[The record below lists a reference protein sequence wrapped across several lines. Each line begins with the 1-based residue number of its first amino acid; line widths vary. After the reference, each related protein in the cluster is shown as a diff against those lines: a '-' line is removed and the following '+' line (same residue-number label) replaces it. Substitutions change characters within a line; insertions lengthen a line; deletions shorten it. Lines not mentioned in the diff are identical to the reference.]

1 MKPFKNKLAVTI
13 VLLSVA
19 FCGMIIY
26 SLQSDANGISSSVST
41 VVSPLQKIVY
51 NINSRV
57 KETVDFFL
65 NFSEVKLENEQ
76 LKQKNAEL
84 ANELI
89 EYESLKDEVERLR
102 EALNFTE
109 SRSNYNYVGVNI
121 IGYSGSSLSDGYII
135 DKGSNDGIAKNMVV
149 VSYKG
154 LVGKVTKV
162 SSNFAVVQSILNEN
176 IAVAVMDQQTRD
188 ATGVLQGLSDKKDT
202 NMTVVYNLPIDS
214 DVKEGDIIITSGLG
228 KIYPKE
234 IPVGTVVSVQEDN
247 VKVMKS
253 AVVEPFVNFNKL
265 EELFVVIPNSNI
277 DEIDYDYEENI

>member
-76 LKQKNAEL
+76 VKQKNVEL

-109 SRSNYNYVGVNI
+109 SKNNYKYVGVNI
-121 IGYSGSSLSDGYII
+121 IGYSGNSLSDGYII
-135 DKGSNDGIAKNMVV
+135 DKGSNDGIDKNMVV
-149 VSYKG
+149 VSSKG

-162 SSNFAVVQSILNEN
+162 ASNFAIVQSILNEN
-176 IAVAVMDQQTRD
+176 IAVAVMDQQTRE
-188 ATGVLQGLSDKKDT
+188 ATGVLQGLSDKKDN
-202 NMTVVYNLPIDS
+202 NMTVVYNLPISS

-234 IPVGTVVSVQEDN
+234 IPVGTVVSVEEDN
-247 VKVMKS
+247 VRVMKS
-253 AVVEPFVNFNKL
+253 AVVEPFVNFNEV

-277 DEIDYDYEENI
+277 DEIEYD

>member
-188 ATGVLQGLSDKKDT
+188 ATGVLQGLSDKKNT

-277 DEIDYDYEENI
+277 DEIEYD

>member
-65 NFSEVKLENEQ
+65 NFSEVKLENEE
-76 LKQKNAEL
+76 LKKKNTKL

-188 ATGVLQGLSDKKDT
+188 ATGVLQGLSDKKDN
-202 NMTVVYNLPIDS
+202 NMTVVYNLPISS

-234 IPVGTVVSVQEDN
+234 IPVGTVVSVEEDN
-247 VKVMKS
+247 VRVMKS
-253 AVVEPFVNFNKL
+253 AVVEPFVNFNEV

-277 DEIDYDYEENI
+277 DEIEYD

>member
-65 NFSEVKLENEQ
+65 NFSEVKLENEE
-76 LKQKNAEL
+76 LKQKNTEL
-84 ANELI
+84 ENELI

-121 IGYSGSSLSDGYII
+121 IGYSGSSL
-135 DKGSNDGIAKNMVV
+135 
-149 VSYKG
+149 
-154 LVGKVTKV
+154 
-162 SSNFAVVQSILNEN
+162 
-176 IAVAVMDQQTRD
+176 
-188 ATGVLQGLSDKKDT
+188 
-202 NMTVVYNLPIDS
+202 
-214 DVKEGDIIITSGLG
+214 
-228 KIYPKE
+228 
-234 IPVGTVVSVQEDN
+234 
-247 VKVMKS
+247 
-253 AVVEPFVNFNKL
+253 
-265 EELFVVIPNSNI
+265 
-277 DEIDYDYEENI
+277 

>member
-65 NFSEVKLENEQ
+65 NFSEVKLENEE
-76 LKQKNAEL
+76 LKKKNTKL

-109 SRSNYNYVGVNI
+109 SKNNYKYVGVNI
-121 IGYSGSSLSDGYII
+121 IGYSGNSLSDGYII
-135 DKGSNDGIAKNMVV
+135 DKGSNDGIDKNMVV
-149 VSYKG
+149 VSSKG

-162 SSNFAVVQSILNEN
+162 ASNFAIVQSILNEN
-176 IAVAVMDQQTRD
+176 IAVAVMDQQTRE
-188 ATGVLQGLSDKKDT
+188 ATGVLQGLSDKKDN
-202 NMTVVYNLPIDS
+202 NMTVVYNLPISS

-277 DEIDYDYEENI
+277 DEIEYD

>member
-65 NFSEVKLENEQ
+65 NFSDVKLENEQ

-265 EELFVVIPNSNI
+265 EELFVVIHNSNI
-277 DEIDYDYEENI
+277 DEIEYD

>member
-65 NFSEVKLENEQ
+65 NFSEVKLENEE
-76 LKQKNAEL
+76 LKKKNTKL

-109 SRSNYNYVGVNI
+109 SKNNYKYVGVNI
-121 IGYSGSSLSDGYII
+121 IGYSGNSLSDGYII
-135 DKGSNDGIAKNMVV
+135 DKGSNDGIDKNMVV
-149 VSYKG
+149 VSSKG

-162 SSNFAVVQSILNEN
+162 ASNFAIVQSILNEN
-176 IAVAVMDQQTRD
+176 IAFAVMDQQTRE
-188 ATGVLQGLSDKKDT
+188 ATGVLQGLSDKKDN
-202 NMTVVYNLPIDS
+202 NMTVVYNLPISS

-234 IPVGTVVSVQEDN
+234 IPVGTVVSVEEDN
-247 VKVMKS
+247 VRVMKS
-253 AVVEPFVNFNKL
+253 AVVEPFVNFNEV

-277 DEIDYDYEENI
+277 DEIEYD

>member
-176 IAVAVMDQQTRD
+176 IAVAVMDQQTRE
-188 ATGVLQGLSDKKDT
+188 ATGVLQGLSDNKDN
-202 NMTVVYNLPIDS
+202 NMTVVYNLPISS

-234 IPVGTVVSVQEDN
+234 IPVGTVVSVEEDN
-247 VKVMKS
+247 VRVMKS
-253 AVVEPFVNFNKL
+253 AVVEPFVNFNEV

-277 DEIDYDYEENI
+277 DEIEYD

>member
-65 NFSEVKLENEQ
+65 NFSEVKLENEE
-76 LKQKNAEL
+76 LKEKNTKL

-109 SRSNYNYVGVNI
+109 SKNNYKYVGVNI
-121 IGYSGSSLSDGYII
+121 IGYSGNSLSDGYII
-135 DKGSNDGIAKNMVV
+135 DKGSNDGIDKNMVV
-149 VSYKG
+149 VSSKG

-162 SSNFAVVQSILNEN
+162 ASNFAIVQSILNEN
-176 IAVAVMDQQTRD
+176 IAVAVMDQQTRE
-188 ATGVLQGLSDKKDT
+188 ATGVLQGLSDKKDN
-202 NMTVVYNLPIDS
+202 NMTVVYNLPISS

-234 IPVGTVVSVQEDN
+234 IPVGTVVSVEEDN
-247 VKVMKS
+247 VRVMKS
-253 AVVEPFVNFNKL
+253 AVVEPFVNFNEV

-277 DEIDYDYEENI
+277 DEIEYD

>member
-13 VLLSVA
+13 FLLSVA

-65 NFSEVKLENEQ
+65 NFSEVKLENEE
-76 LKQKNAEL
+76 LKKKNTKL

-109 SRSNYNYVGVNI
+109 SKNNYNYVGVNI

-149 VSYKG
+149 VSSKG

-162 SSNFAVVQSILNEN
+162 SSNFAIVQSILNEN
-176 IAVAVMDQQTRD
+176 IAVAVMDQQTRE
-188 ATGVLQGLSDKKDT
+188 ATGVLQGLSDKKDN
-202 NMTVVYNLPIDS
+202 NMPVVYNLPINS

-234 IPVGTVVSVQEDN
+234 IPVGTVVSVEEDN

-253 AVVEPFVNFNKL
+253 AVVEPFVNFNEV

-277 DEIDYDYEENI
+277 DEIEYD

>member
-109 SRSNYNYVGVNI
+109 SKNNYKYVGVNI
-121 IGYSGSSLSDGYII
+121 IGYSGNSLSDGYII

-176 IAVAVMDQQTRD
+176 IAVAVMDQQTRE

-228 KIYPKE
+228 KIYPKQ

-277 DEIDYDYEENI
+277 DEIEYD

>member
-265 EELFVVIPNSNI
+265 EELFVVIPNI
-277 DEIDYDYEENI
+277 DEIEYD

>member
-65 NFSEVKLENEQ
+65 NFSEVKLENEE
-76 LKQKNAEL
+76 LKKKNTKL

-109 SRSNYNYVGVNI
+109 SKNNYKYVGVNI
-121 IGYSGSSLSDGYII
+121 IGYSGNSLSDGYII
-135 DKGSNDGIAKNMVV
+135 DKGSNDGIDKNMVV
-149 VSYKG
+149 VSSKG

-162 SSNFAVVQSILNEN
+162 ASNFAIVQSILNEN
-176 IAVAVMDQQTRD
+176 IAVAVMDQQTRE
-188 ATGVLQGLSDKKDT
+188 ATGVLQGLSDKKDN
-202 NMTVVYNLPIDS
+202 NMTVVYNLPISS
-214 DVKEGDIIITSGLG
+214 DVKEGDIIRTSGLG

-234 IPVGTVVSVQEDN
+234 IPVGTVVSVEEDN
-247 VKVMKS
+247 VRVMKS
-253 AVVEPFVNFNKL
+253 AVVEPFVNFNEV

-277 DEIDYDYEENI
+277 DEIEYD

>member
-84 ANELI
+84 ANELS

-277 DEIDYDYEENI
+277 DEIEYD

>member
-26 SLQSDANGISSSVST
+26 SLQSDAYGICSSVST

-277 DEIDYDYEENI
+277 DEIEYD

>member
-13 VLLSVA
+13 VVLSVA

-65 NFSEVKLENEQ
+65 NFSEVKLENEE
-76 LKQKNAEL
+76 LKKKNTKL

-109 SRSNYNYVGVNI
+109 SKNNYKYVGVNI
-121 IGYSGSSLSDGYII
+121 IGYSGNSLSDGYII
-135 DKGSNDGIAKNMVV
+135 DKGSNDGINKNMVV
-149 VSYKG
+149 VSSKG

-162 SSNFAVVQSILNEN
+162 ASNFAIVQSILNEN
-176 IAVAVMDQQTRD
+176 IAVAVMDQQTRE
-188 ATGVLQGLSDKKDT
+188 ATGVLQGLSDKKDN
-202 NMTVVYNLPIDS
+202 NMTVVYNLPISS

-234 IPVGTVVSVQEDN
+234 IPVGTVVSVEEDN
-247 VKVMKS
+247 VRVMKS
-253 AVVEPFVNFNKL
+253 AVVEPFVNFNEV

-277 DEIDYDYEENI
+277 DEIEYD

>member
-41 VVSPLQKIVY
+41 VVSPLQKMVY

-65 NFSEVKLENEQ
+65 NFSEVKLENEE
-76 LKQKNAEL
+76 LKKKNTKL

-109 SRSNYNYVGVNI
+109 SKNNYKYVGVNI
-121 IGYSGSSLSDGYII
+121 IGYSGNSLSDGYII
-135 DKGSNDGIAKNMVV
+135 DKGSNDGIDKNMVV
-149 VSYKG
+149 VSSKG

-162 SSNFAVVQSILNEN
+162 ASNFAIVQSILNEN
-176 IAVAVMDQQTRD
+176 IAVAVMDQQTRE
-188 ATGVLQGLSDKKDT
+188 ATGVLQGLSDKKDN
-202 NMTVVYNLPIDS
+202 NMTVVYNLPISS

-234 IPVGTVVSVQEDN
+234 IPVGTVVSVEEDN
-247 VKVMKS
+247 VRVMKS
-253 AVVEPFVNFNKL
+253 AVVEPFVNFNEV

-277 DEIDYDYEENI
+277 DEIEYD

>member
-149 VSYKG
+149 VNYKG

-277 DEIDYDYEENI
+277 DEIEYD

>member
-65 NFSEVKLENEQ
+65 NFSEVKLENEE
-76 LKQKNAEL
+76 LKKKNTKL

-109 SRSNYNYVGVNI
+109 SKNNYKYVGVNI
-121 IGYSGSSLSDGYII
+121 IGYSGNSLSDGYII
-135 DKGSNDGIAKNMVV
+135 DKGSNDGIDKNMVV
-149 VSYKG
+149 VSSKG

-162 SSNFAVVQSILNEN
+162 ASIFAIVQSILNEN
-176 IAVAVMDQQTRD
+176 IAVAVMDQQTRE
-188 ATGVLQGLSDKKDT
+188 ATGVLQGLSDKKDN
-202 NMTVVYNLPIDS
+202 NMTVVYNLPISS

-234 IPVGTVVSVQEDN
+234 IPVGTVVSVEEDN
-247 VKVMKS
+247 VRVMKS
-253 AVVEPFVNFNKL
+253 AVVEPFVNFNEV

-277 DEIDYDYEENI
+277 DEIEYD

>member
-1 MKPFKNKLAVTI
+1 MKLFKNKLAVTI

-277 DEIDYDYEENI
+277 DEIEYD

>member
-13 VLLSVA
+13 FLLSVA

-65 NFSEVKLENEQ
+65 NFSEVKLENEE
-76 LKQKNAEL
+76 LKEKNTKL

-109 SRSNYNYVGVNI
+109 SKNNYNYVGVNI
-121 IGYSGSSLSDGYII
+121 IGYSGNSLSDGYII

-149 VSYKG
+149 VSSKG

-162 SSNFAVVQSILNEN
+162 SSNFAIVQSILNEN
-176 IAVAVMDQQTRD
+176 IAVAVIDQQTRE
-188 ATGVLQGLSDKKDT
+188 AVGVLQGLSDKKDN
-202 NMTVVYNLPIDS
+202 NMPVVYNLPINS

-234 IPVGTVVSVQEDN
+234 IPVGTIVSVEEDN

-253 AVVEPFVNFNKL
+253 AVVEPFVNFNEL

-277 DEIDYDYEENI
+277 DEIEYN

>member
-13 VLLSVA
+13 FLLSVA

-65 NFSEVKLENEQ
+65 NFSEVKLENEE
-76 LKQKNAEL
+76 LKKKNTKL

-109 SRSNYNYVGVNI
+109 SKNNYKYVGVNI
-121 IGYSGSSLSDGYII
+121 IGYSGNSLSDGYII

-149 VSYKG
+149 VSSKG

-162 SSNFAVVQSILNEN
+162 ASNFAIVQSILNEN
-176 IAVAVMDQQTRD
+176 IAVAVMDQQTRE
-188 ATGVLQGLSDKKDT
+188 ATGVLQGLSDKKDN
-202 NMTVVYNLPIDS
+202 NMPVVYNLPINS

-234 IPVGTVVSVQEDN
+234 IPVGTVVSVEEDN

-253 AVVEPFVNFNKL
+253 AVVEPFVNFNEL

-277 DEIDYDYEENI
+277 DEIEYN

>member
-65 NFSEVKLENEQ
+65 NFSEVKLENEE
-76 LKQKNAEL
+76 LKKKNTKL

-89 EYESLKDEVERLR
+89 EYESLKDEVKRLR

-109 SRSNYNYVGVNI
+109 SKNNYKYVGVNI
-121 IGYSGSSLSDGYII
+121 IGYSGNSLSDGYII
-135 DKGSNDGIAKNMVV
+135 DKGSNDGIDKNMVV
-149 VSYKG
+149 VSSKG

-162 SSNFAVVQSILNEN
+162 ASNFAIVQSILNEN
-176 IAVAVMDQQTRD
+176 IAVAVMDQQTRE
-188 ATGVLQGLSDKKDT
+188 ATGVLQGLSDKKDN
-202 NMTVVYNLPIDS
+202 NMTVVYNLPISS

-234 IPVGTVVSVQEDN
+234 IPVGTVVSVEEDN
-247 VKVMKS
+247 VRVMKS
-253 AVVEPFVNFNKL
+253 AVVEPFVNFNEV

-277 DEIDYDYEENI
+277 DEIEYD

>member
-65 NFSEVKLENEQ
+65 NFSEVKLENEE
-76 LKQKNAEL
+76 LKKKNTKL
-84 ANELI
+84 ANELS

-109 SRSNYNYVGVNI
+109 SKNNYKYVGVNI
-121 IGYSGSSLSDGYII
+121 IGYSGNSLSDGYII
-135 DKGSNDGIAKNMVV
+135 DKGSNDGIDKNMVV
-149 VSYKG
+149 VSSKG

-162 SSNFAVVQSILNEN
+162 ASNFAIVQSILNEN
-176 IAVAVMDQQTRD
+176 IAVAVMDQQTRE
-188 ATGVLQGLSDKKDT
+188 ATGVLQGLSDKKDN
-202 NMTVVYNLPIDS
+202 NMTVVYNLPISS

-234 IPVGTVVSVQEDN
+234 IPVGTVVSVEEDN
-247 VKVMKS
+247 VRVMKS
-253 AVVEPFVNFNKL
+253 AVVEPFVNFNEV

-277 DEIDYDYEENI
+277 DEIEYD

>member
-65 NFSEVKLENEQ
+65 NFSEVKLENEE
-76 LKQKNAEL
+76 LKQKNTEL
-84 ANELI
+84 ENELI

-149 VSYKG
+149 VSSKG

-162 SSNFAVVQSILNEN
+162 SSNFAIVQSILNEN

-188 ATGVLQGLSDKKDT
+188 ASGVLQGLSDKKDN

-214 DVKEGDIIITSGLG
+214 DVKEGDIFITSGLG

-253 AVVEPFVNFNKL
+253 AVVEPFVKFNEL

-277 DEIDYDYEENI
+277 DEIEYD

>member
-65 NFSEVKLENEQ
+65 NFSEVKLENEE
-76 LKQKNAEL
+76 LKEKKTKL

-109 SRSNYNYVGVNI
+109 SKNNYNYVGVNI

-149 VSYKG
+149 VSSKG

-162 SSNFAVVQSILNEN
+162 SSNFAIVQSILNEN
-176 IAVAVMDQQTRD
+176 IAVAVMDQQTRE
-188 ATGVLQGLSDKKDT
+188 ATGVLQGLSDKKDN
-202 NMTVVYNLPIDS
+202 NMPVVYNLPINS

-234 IPVGTVVSVQEDN
+234 IPVGTVVSVEEDN
-247 VKVMKS
+247 VRVMKS
-253 AVVEPFVNFNKL
+253 AVVEPFVNFNEV

-277 DEIDYDYEENI
+277 DEIEYD

>member
-26 SLQSDANGISSSVST
+26 SLQSDANGISSCVST

-65 NFSEVKLENEQ
+65 NFSEVKLENEE
-76 LKQKNAEL
+76 LKKKNTKL

-109 SRSNYNYVGVNI
+109 SKNNYKYVGVNI
-121 IGYSGSSLSDGYII
+121 IGYSGNSLSDGYII
-135 DKGSNDGIAKNMVV
+135 DKGSNDGIDKNMVV
-149 VSYKG
+149 VSSKG

-162 SSNFAVVQSILNEN
+162 ASNFAIVQSILNEN
-176 IAVAVMDQQTRD
+176 IAVAVMDQQTRE
-188 ATGVLQGLSDKKDT
+188 ATGVLQGLSDKKDN
-202 NMTVVYNLPIDS
+202 NMTVVYNLPISS

-234 IPVGTVVSVQEDN
+234 IPVGTVVSVEEDN
-247 VKVMKS
+247 VRVMKS
-253 AVVEPFVNFNKL
+253 AVVEPFVNFNEV

-277 DEIDYDYEENI
+277 DEIEYD

>member
-13 VLLSVA
+13 FLLSVA

-65 NFSEVKLENEQ
+65 NFSEVKLENEE
-76 LKQKNAEL
+76 LKEKNTKL

-109 SRSNYNYVGVNI
+109 SKNNYNYVGVNI
-121 IGYSGSSLSDGYII
+121 IGYSGNSLSDGYII

-149 VSYKG
+149 VSSKG

-162 SSNFAVVQSILNEN
+162 SSNFAIVQSILNEN
-176 IAVAVMDQQTRD
+176 IAVAVMDQQTRE
-188 ATGVLQGLSDKKDT
+188 ATGVLQGLSDKKDN
-202 NMTVVYNLPIDS
+202 NMPVVYNLPINS

-234 IPVGTVVSVQEDN
+234 IPVGTVVSVEEDN

-253 AVVEPFVNFNKL
+253 AVVEPFVNFNEL

-277 DEIDYDYEENI
+277 DEIEYN

>member
-51 NINSRV
+51 SINSRV

-65 NFSEVKLENEQ
+65 NFSEVKLENEE
-76 LKQKNAEL
+76 LKKKNTKL

-109 SRSNYNYVGVNI
+109 SKNNYKYVGVNI
-121 IGYSGSSLSDGYII
+121 IGYSGNSLSDGYII
-135 DKGSNDGIAKNMVV
+135 DKGSNDGIDKNMVV
-149 VSYKG
+149 VSSKG

-162 SSNFAVVQSILNEN
+162 ASNFAIVQSILNEN
-176 IAVAVMDQQTRD
+176 IAVAVMDQQTRE
-188 ATGVLQGLSDKKDT
+188 ATGVLQGLSDKKDN
-202 NMTVVYNLPIDS
+202 NMTVVYNLPISS

-234 IPVGTVVSVQEDN
+234 IPVGTVVSVEEDN
-247 VKVMKS
+247 VRVMKS
-253 AVVEPFVNFNKL
+253 AVVEPFVNFNEV

-277 DEIDYDYEENI
+277 DEIEYD

>member
-65 NFSEVKLENEQ
+65 NFSEVKLENEE
-76 LKQKNAEL
+76 LKQKNTEL
-84 ANELI
+84 ENELI

-149 VSYKG
+149 VSSKG

-162 SSNFAVVQSILNEN
+162 SSNFAIVQSILNEN
-176 IAVAVMDQQTRD
+176 IAVAVMDQQTRE
-188 ATGVLQGLSDKKDT
+188 ATGMLQGLSDKKDK

-214 DVKEGDIIITSGLG
+214 DVKEEDIFITSGLG

-253 AVVEPFVNFNKL
+253 AVVEPFVKFNVL

-277 DEIDYDYEENI
+277 DEIEYD

>member
-214 DVKEGDIIITSGLG
+214 DVKEGYIIITSGLG

-277 DEIDYDYEENI
+277 DEIEYD

>member
-176 IAVAVMDQQTRD
+176 IAVAVMEQQTRD

-277 DEIDYDYEENI
+277 DEIEYD

>member
-65 NFSEVKLENEQ
+65 NFSEVKLENEE
-76 LKQKNAEL
+76 LKEKNTKL

-109 SRSNYNYVGVNI
+109 SKNNYNYVGVNI

-149 VSYKG
+149 VSSKG

-162 SSNFAVVQSILNEN
+162 SSNFAIVQSILNEN
-176 IAVAVMDQQTRD
+176 IAVAVMDQQTRE
-188 ATGVLQGLSDKKDT
+188 ATGVLQGLSDKKDN
-202 NMTVVYNLPIDS
+202 NMPVVYNLPINS

-234 IPVGTVVSVQEDN
+234 IPVGTVVSVEEDN

-253 AVVEPFVNFNKL
+253 AVVEPFVNFNEL

-277 DEIDYDYEENI
+277 DEIEYD

>member
-57 KETVDFFL
+57 KEAVDFFL
-65 NFSEVKLENEQ
+65 NFSEVKLENEE
-76 LKQKNAEL
+76 LKKKNTKL

-109 SRSNYNYVGVNI
+109 SKNNYKYVGVNI
-121 IGYSGSSLSDGYII
+121 IGYSGNSLSDGYII
-135 DKGSNDGIAKNMVV
+135 DKGSNDGINKNMVV
-149 VSYKG
+149 VSSKG

-162 SSNFAVVQSILNEN
+162 ASNFAIVQSILNEN
-176 IAVAVMDQQTRD
+176 IAVAVMDQQTRE
-188 ATGVLQGLSDKKDT
+188 ATGVLQGLSDKKDN
-202 NMTVVYNLPIDS
+202 NMTVVYNLPISS

-234 IPVGTVVSVQEDN
+234 IPVGTVVSVEEDN
-247 VKVMKS
+247 VRVMKS
-253 AVVEPFVNFNKL
+253 AVVEPFVNFNEV

-277 DEIDYDYEENI
+277 DEIEYD

>member
-65 NFSEVKLENEQ
+65 NFSEVKLENEE
-76 LKQKNAEL
+76 LKEKNTKL

-109 SRSNYNYVGVNI
+109 SKNNYNYVGVNI
-121 IGYSGSSLSDGYII
+121 IGYSGNSLSDGYII

-149 VSYKG
+149 VSSKG

-162 SSNFAVVQSILNEN
+162 SSNFAIVQSILNEN
-176 IAVAVMDQQTRD
+176 IAVAVMDQETRE
-188 ATGVLQGLSDKKDT
+188 ATGVLQGLSDKKDN
-202 NMTVVYNLPIDS
+202 NMTVVYNLPINS

-234 IPVGTVVSVQEDN
+234 IPVGTVVSVEEDN

-253 AVVEPFVNFNKL
+253 AVVEPFVNFNEL

-277 DEIDYDYEENI
+277 DEIEYN

>member
-188 ATGVLQGLSDKKDT
+188 ATGVLQGLSDNKDT

-277 DEIDYDYEENI
+277 DEIEYD

>member
-65 NFSEVKLENEQ
+65 NFSEVKLENEE
-76 LKQKNAEL
+76 LKKKNTKL

-109 SRSNYNYVGVNI
+109 SKNNYKYVGVNI
-121 IGYSGSSLSDGYII
+121 IGYSGNSLSDGYII
-135 DKGSNDGIAKNMVV
+135 DKGSNDGINKNMVV
-149 VSYKG
+149 VTSKG

-162 SSNFAVVQSILNEN
+162 ASNFAIVQSILNEN
-176 IAVAVMDQQTRD
+176 IAVAVMDQQTRE
-188 ATGVLQGLSDKKDT
+188 ATGVLQGLSDKKDN
-202 NMTVVYNLPIDS
+202 NMTVVYNLPISS

-234 IPVGTVVSVQEDN
+234 IPVGTVVSVEEDN
-247 VKVMKS
+247 VRVMKS
-253 AVVEPFVNFNKL
+253 AVVEPFVNFNEV

-277 DEIDYDYEENI
+277 DEIEYD

>member
-41 VVSPLQKIVY
+41 VFSPLQKIVY

-65 NFSEVKLENEQ
+65 NFSEVKLENEE
-76 LKQKNAEL
+76 LKKKNTKL

-109 SRSNYNYVGVNI
+109 SKNNYKYVGVNI
-121 IGYSGSSLSDGYII
+121 IGYSGNSLSDGYII
-135 DKGSNDGIAKNMVV
+135 DKGSNDGIDKNMVV
-149 VSYKG
+149 VSSKG

-162 SSNFAVVQSILNEN
+162 ASNFAIVQSILNEN
-176 IAVAVMDQQTRD
+176 IAVAVMDQQTRE
-188 ATGVLQGLSDKKDT
+188 ATGVLQGLSDKKDN
-202 NMTVVYNLPIDS
+202 NMTVVYNLPISS

-234 IPVGTVVSVQEDN
+234 IPVGTVVSVEEDN
-247 VKVMKS
+247 VRVMKS
-253 AVVEPFVNFNKL
+253 AVVEPFVNFNEV

-277 DEIDYDYEENI
+277 DEIEYD

>member
-65 NFSEVKLENEQ
+65 NFSEVKLENEE
-76 LKQKNAEL
+76 LKKKNTKL

-109 SRSNYNYVGVNI
+109 SKNNYKYVGVNI
-121 IGYSGSSLSDGYII
+121 IGYSGNSLSDGYII
-135 DKGSNDGIAKNMVV
+135 DKGSNDGIDKNMVV
-149 VSYKG
+149 VSSKG

-162 SSNFAVVQSILNEN
+162 ASNFAIVQSILNEN
-176 IAVAVMDQQTRD
+176 IAVAVMDQQTRE
-188 ATGVLQGLSDKKDT
+188 ATGVLQGLSDKKDN
-202 NMTVVYNLPIDS
+202 NMTVVYNLPISS

-234 IPVGTVVSVQEDN
+234 IPVGTVVSVEEDN
-247 VKVMKS
+247 VRVIKS
-253 AVVEPFVNFNKL
+253 AVVEPFVNFNEV

-277 DEIDYDYEENI
+277 DEIEYD